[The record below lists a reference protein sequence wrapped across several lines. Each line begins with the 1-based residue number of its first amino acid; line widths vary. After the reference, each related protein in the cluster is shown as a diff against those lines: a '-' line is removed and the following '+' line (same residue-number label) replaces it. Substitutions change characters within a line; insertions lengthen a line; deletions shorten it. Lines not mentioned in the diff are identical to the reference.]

1 MTNPIAVIGGSTS
14 GLFAATLLAQ
24 KGKDVTVYERSRSL
38 DPAPRTLIV
47 TNSMRNY
54 LGSLGAGSIVNEI
67 NRFELFADGKVASVE
82 LGAPDLIVERSAL
95 LRELTKET
103 EQAGGR
109 VEFGRRFLG
118 LRPRPG
124 SMAVRVKSETG
135 EYEAPASTV
144 IGADGAG
151 SAVARAARWPKQPTV
166 PLLQAI
172 VSLPPDLEPHTAR
185 VWFRPQDTPYFYWL
199 IPESETHGALG
210 VIGEDAAA
218 IKPRLDR
225 FLHEKELT
233 PVEYQAARIP
243 RYRRWTRVRKR
254 ISGQDV
260 YLVGDAAG
268 QVKVTTVGG
277 LVTGFRGAL
286 GVVESI
292 LNGST
297 RQLRSL
303 RLELESHRLLRR
315 IMHSFNE
322 DDYCRLIDLIND
334 ATATSLKRHTRDE
347 APMVLWKLAMAQP
360 RFMLFAT
367 RRFITGSF

>member
-1 MTNPIAVIGGSTS
+1 MTNPIAVIGGSAS
-14 GLFAATLLAQ
+14 GLFAASLLAQ
-24 KGKDVTVYERSRSL
+24 KGRDVTVYERARSL

-54 LGSLGAGSIVNEI
+54 LGSVGAGAIVNEI
-67 NRFELFADGKVASVE
+67 NRFELFANGKVAEVE

-103 EQAGGR
+103 EQAGGK

-118 LRPRPG
+118 LRRSGG
-124 SMAVRVKSETG
+124 STAIRLKADGG
-135 EYEAPASTV
+135 EYDAPAATV
-144 IGADGAG
+144 IGADGAR
-151 SAVARAARWPKQPTV
+151 SAVGRAARWPHQPTV

-172 VSLPPDLEPHTAR
+172 VSLPPDLERHTAR
-185 VWFRPQDTPYFYWL
+185 VWFRPEDTPYFYWL

-210 VIGEDAAA
+210 VIGEDSSA
-218 IKPRLDR
+218 IKSRLDR
-225 FLHEKELT
+225 FLEEKELVAT
-233 PVEYQAARIP
+233 EYQAARIP
-243 RYRRWTRVRKR
+243 RYSRWTRVKKT
-254 ISGQDV
+254 IDGQNV

-292 LNGST
+292 LHGSS
-297 RQLRSL
+297 RHLRSL
-303 RLELESHRLLRR
+303 RLELEAHRLLRR

-322 DDYCRLIDLIND
+322 DDYCKLIDLIND

-367 RRFITGSF
+367 RRLITGSF